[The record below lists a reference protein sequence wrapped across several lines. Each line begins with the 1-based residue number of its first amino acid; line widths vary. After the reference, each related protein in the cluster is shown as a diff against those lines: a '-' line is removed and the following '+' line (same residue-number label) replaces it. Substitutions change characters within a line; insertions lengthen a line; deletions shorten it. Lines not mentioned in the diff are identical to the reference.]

1 MPNYR
6 LNYLNA
12 DDYIVSHIDNMYA
25 DDLSALEQA
34 WTTCKDYAIEIWQDK
49 RRVARV
55 KKGNSALNVNDPQ
68 SL

>member
-6 LNYLNA
+6 LNYVNS
-12 DDYIVSHIDNMYA
+12 DNYIVSHIEHAYT
-25 DDLSALEQA
+25 DDLSALEKA
-34 WTTCKDYAIEIWQDK
+34 WTICKDYTIEIWQDK

-55 KKGNSALNVNDPQ
+55 KKGNAALDVSDLQ

>member
-6 LNYLNA
+6 LNYVNSEN
-12 DDYIVSHIDNMYA
+12 YIVSHIDQMYA

-34 WTTCKDYAIEIWQDK
+34 WTICKDYAIEIWQDK

-55 KKGNSALNVNDPQ
+55 KKGNSALDVSDPQ
-68 SL
+68 SR

>member
-6 LNYLNA
+6 LNYVNA
-12 DDYIVSHIDNMYA
+12 ENYIVSHIDRMYE
-25 DDLSALEQA
+25 DDLSALEKA
-34 WTTCKDYAIEIWQDK
+34 WAMCRDHAIEIWQDK

-55 KKGNSALNVNDPQ
+55 KKGNAALDASDPQ